1 MPSLERIMA
10 VNHHLRTALDQVS
23 DAVIVVEAA
32 PLSALG
38 PRIVY
43 ANEAMAQATGVNVGS
58 LTRVPLGALCDEKDL
73 PRLTACMTSAG
84 PTGLKTNALLSHLEG
99 YSTPCVWS
107 ALPVQDGNGVLLNY
121 ILTARPVKASELGQ
135 AHGFHGDGP
144 PPSPDEYQQDLVE
157 TIRDTA
163 RYVAHEFNNAL
174 TAILLPVQITIR
186 QLPDGGDLHSK
197 LQVAYESARRAADL
211 AKDFLDCF
219 RPRPA
224 MRERCRLDGLLGR
237 AMRLATCA
245 QNVNWSMEVAEDL
258 FEAEVDSNQ
267 IERVI
272 FNLVRNAC
280 QAMPGGG
287 KLLVKAT
294 NTLVTAS
301 EGHELAPG
309 NYVHISVRDWGPG
322 IPEEHMPHLFHSC
335 FTTKSNGNGC
345 GLPICHQI
353 IREHGGDI
361 YVKSRPNVGTAFL
374 IFIPAAQAPHPA
386 ASAPAAVPSPD
397 PVPALV
403 MAPVHAAAA
412 VTHFWAQL
420 AEGSAHG
427 EALNAAPR
435 AATVALPPLL
445 PATVAPIASP
455 IQPVVATSFVP
466 LATLAPPVSAT
477 PAPAPA
483 QQTPAPKFPVTDS
496 GSNEPAPS
504 MLVVDDEDGVRR
516 AVSQIGNA
524 YGFEV
529 NTAANSEDGLQA
541 YRERLNT
548 RRPYDTVL
556 LDINLRGSLN
566 GVEVFAAIRR
576 IDPGATVIATSGQY
590 SDADIDRYAQLGF
603 AGFLPKPFTLEDFD
617 QIVGEVLTPQ

>member
-23 DAVIVVEAA
+23 DAVIVVESG
-32 PLSALG
+32 PLQSPG

-43 ANEAMAQATGVNVGS
+43 ANEAMAEATGVAAAS
-58 LTRVPLGALCDEKDL
+58 LTKVPLGALSDEKHL
-73 PRLTACMTSAG
+73 PRLFACMAG
-84 PTGLKTNALLSHLEG
+84 AGAGGLEINGPLNHIKGQT
-99 YSTPCVWS
+99 TPCVWS
-107 ALPVQDGNGVLLNY
+107 AVPVTDGSGATLNY
-121 ILTARPVKASELGQ
+121 ILTARPDAASTNRSSSSPAAGE
-135 AHGFHGDGP
+135 GP

-174 TAILLPVQITIR
+174 TAILLPVQIAIR
-186 QLPDGGDLHSK
+186 QVPDGGDLHGK

-224 MRERCRLDGLLGR
+224 MRERCNMESLLGR

-245 QNVNWSMEVAEDL
+245 QNVNWSLEMDPEL
-258 FEAEVDSNQ
+258 FDAEVDSNQ
-267 IERVI
+267 IERVV

-294 NTLVTAS
+294 NAIVNAA
-301 EGHELAPG
+301 EGHDLKPG

-335 FTTKSNGNGC
+335 FTTKDNGNGC

-353 IREHGGDI
+353 IRDHGGDI
-361 YVKSRPNVGTAFL
+361 YVKSRPHVGTAFL
-374 IFIPAAQAPHPA
+374 IFLPACGTA
-386 ASAPAAVPSPD
+386 ASVAPAPAPAA
-397 PVPALV
+397 PAS
-403 MAPVHAAAA
+403 
-412 VTHFWAQL
+412 VT
-420 AEGSAHG
+420 
-427 EALNAAPR
+427 PR
-435 AATVALPPLL
+435 PATVALPPLVAAPL
-445 PATVAPIASP
+445 PPAPPTPATGSVPVASLTPPPDTNAR
-455 IQPVVATSFVP
+455 PVPAAGSAAVP
-466 LATLAPPVSAT
+466 E
-477 PAPAPA
+477 
-483 QQTPAPKFPVTDS
+483 
-496 GSNEPAPS
+496 GSPS

-516 AVSQIGNA
+516 AISQIGQA

-529 NTAANSEDGLQA
+529 ITAATSEEGLA
-541 YRERLNT
+541 SYRDRLNA
-548 RRPYDTVL
+548 RRRYDTVL
-556 LDINLRGSLN
+556 LDLNLRGSLN
-566 GVEVFAAIRR
+566 GVDVFNAIRR
-576 IDPGATVIATSGQY
+576 IDPEATVIATSGQY
-590 SDADIDRYAQLGF
+590 TDADLDRFAQLGF

-617 QIVGEVLTPQ
+617 QIVGEILTPQ